1 MKKNRLCRVD
11 GLDYIDH
18 INNNQVLTWAR
29 NDRIRAYIDSEPEHR
44 DDNLRKQMRYFIEAI
59 NEWPIMAEKNLGLFK
74 DDEEVLYNDFM
85 DMINEERDLGS
96 LGILGQ
102 DKGAHGQG
110 WYGCD
115 CGWEG
120 TGTGPNGKLL
130 DSDRCP
136 ECGEYL

>member
-1 MKKNRLCRVD
+1 MKKNRLCNVD

-18 INNNQVLTWAR
+18 INNNQALTWAR
-29 NDRIRAYIDSEPEHR
+29 NDRIRAYINSESEHR
-44 DDNLRKQMRYFIEAI
+44 DDNLKKDMRHFIEAI

-74 DDEEVLYNDFM
+74 DDEIRLYCDFM
-85 DMINEERDLGS
+85 DMINEEIKS
-96 LGILGQ
+96 QALGIIERN
-102 DKGAHGQG
+102 
-110 WYGCD
+110 WYDCD

-136 ECGEYL
+136 DCSEYL